1 MMSQEHAAEFFD
13 PAIKAQQLFTLPRG
27 ARQILLVRH
36 GSSTGATTDT
46 VEIGGLNVSDPELS
60 QDGQAQALLVAAHLY
75 REKLSGIFVSPLRR
89 TRQTAA
95 PLVSLTRL
103 TPVPVADLRE
113 VYLGDFEQNIYQQAA
128 KGNPVLARM
137 FAEENWDVL
146 PNAEGNAAFAARVR
160 RGIESVVAATEPGT
174 SVVAFSHA
182 GTISQICCLATGSRN
197 FAFTAVDNT
206 SVSRLIVLADGTW
219 RLRSYNEAAHLFYA

>member
-1 MMSQEHAAEFFD
+1 MSQEHATDVFD

-27 ARQILLVRH
+27 ARQILLIRH
-36 GSSTGATTDT
+36 GSSIGATTDT
-46 VEIGGLNVSDPELS
+46 VEVDGLNVSDPELS

-75 REKLSGIFVSPLRR
+75 REKLSGIFVTPLRR
-89 TRQTAA
+89 TQQTAA
-95 PLVSLTRL
+95 PLAALTRL
-103 TPVPVADLRE
+103 MPVPVADLRE
-113 VYLGDFEQNIYQQAA
+113 VYLGDFEHNIYEQAA

-137 FAEENWDVL
+137 FSEESWEAV

-174 SVVAFSHA
+174 SVAAFSHA